1 MNSEAKKKPASA
13 AQRMRDFRWRRRDG
27 WRCVRLTIH
36 DGNVKA
42 LVEKGYLEPQS
53 CEAWNAVEIA
63 IDNFIN
69 REL

>member
-1 MNSEAKKKPASA
+1 MNSEARKKLSSVAK
-13 AQRMRDFRWRRRDG
+13 RMRDYRERRRDG

-36 DGNVKA
+36 EGNVKA

-53 CEAWNAVEIA
+53 CEDREALEIA